1 MDRNYFIKQIFT
13 AEELGKIRKAI
24 NRSLGIAQKREE
36 PEVSFHFAYMTLIKM
51 GIYCLA
57 RDGYRVKGK
66 PGHHK
71 KIIEYLSHTLKNKEI
86 LVVGDKMRRDR
97 NFDLYSTGIFI
108 SEKELAEYIE
118 FIEKINQLINR

>member
-36 PEVSFHFAYMTLIKM
+36 PEVSFYFAYMTLIKM